1 MTKDTNFKFCMHAPR
16 ESPVVTAEN
25 FFEKGSWLGS
35 RDSVI
40 FLGGELNDNSSK
52 MSKDTNFKFG
62 RHAPMDSV
70 SSDKARIGN

>member
-1 MTKDTNFKFCMHAPR
+1 
-16 ESPVVTAEN
+16 
-25 FFEKGSWLGS
+25 
-35 RDSVI
+35 
-40 FLGGELNDNSSK
+40 